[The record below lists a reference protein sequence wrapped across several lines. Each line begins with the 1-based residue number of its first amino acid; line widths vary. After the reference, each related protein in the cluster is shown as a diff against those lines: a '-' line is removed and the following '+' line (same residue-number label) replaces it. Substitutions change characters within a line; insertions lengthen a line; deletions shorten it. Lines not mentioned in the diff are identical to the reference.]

1 MTQQDRDQ
9 LVYAALLHRLADR
22 LHVSAAH
29 EAEGIADVAALL
41 RDDDLESVIRDLGD
55 ALVSSAAHAI
65 AAWQSFAAPTG
76 PTDPTGVAT
85 ALEHMAEA
93 RKRIAVAEAIALVAT
108 VRHDLGGPEPR

>member
-29 EAEGIADVAALL
+29 EAEGMADVAALL

-76 PTDPTGVAT
+76 PTGVAT

-93 RKRIAVAEAIALVAT
+93 RKRIAVAEAIAIVAT
-108 VRHDLGGPEPR
+108 ARHDLGGPESR

>member
-9 LVYAALLHRLADR
+9 LVYAALLHR
-22 LHVSAAH
+22 
-29 EAEGIADVAALL
+29 IADVAALL

-76 PTDPTGVAT
+76 PIVPTGVAT